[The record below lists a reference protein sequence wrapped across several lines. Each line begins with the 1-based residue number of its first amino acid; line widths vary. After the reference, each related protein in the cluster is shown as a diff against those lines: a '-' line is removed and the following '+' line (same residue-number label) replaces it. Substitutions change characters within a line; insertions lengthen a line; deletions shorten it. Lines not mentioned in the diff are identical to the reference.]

1 MFLAVLF
8 RVVKTEKQTKCPLT
22 LEWIKKMWY
31 THTHTHTHTRVCVCI
46 MEYYSV
52 TEITKFAIC
61 STWVDLGAFLV
72 T

>member
-1 MFLAVLF
+1 MSINI
-8 RVVKTEKQTKCPLT
+8 RMDKKDVV
-22 LEWIKKMWY
+22 
-31 THTHTHTHTRVCVCI
+31 HTHTHVCVCI

-61 STWVDLGAFLV
+61 STWVDLGASLV